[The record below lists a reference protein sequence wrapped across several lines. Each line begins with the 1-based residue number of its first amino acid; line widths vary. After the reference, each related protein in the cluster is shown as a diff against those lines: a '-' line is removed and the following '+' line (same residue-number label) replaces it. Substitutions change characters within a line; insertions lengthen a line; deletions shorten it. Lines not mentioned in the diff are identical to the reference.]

1 MKSVVGMIVVFIGLY
16 IIAYSDI
23 MGFFAQKTLYYTAL
37 GCVCIALEMAAA
49 FLGTPFTKPL
59 FKRRGDDND
68 KTSHLH

>member
-37 GCVCIALEMAAA
+37 GCVCIAAA

>member
-23 MGFFAQKTLYYTAL
+23 MGFFAQKTIYYTVF
-37 GCVCIALEMAAA
+37 GCVCIALAMAAA